1 VIKLTWKLNGQTIA
15 PGQLGNEVM
24 KSMRAEVHSRTKRAI
39 AGVRCPVHG
48 STPTNI
54 RMGNSGAGG
63 VRFEYECCC
72 DALQQAVNASFQ

>member
-1 VIKLTWKLNGQTIA
+1 MIKLTWKLNGRTVP
-15 PGQLGNEVM
+15 PGQLGNEVA
-24 KSMRAEVHSRTKRAI
+24 KSMRAEINNRTTRAI

-48 STPTNI
+48 SAPTNI
-54 RMGNSGAGG
+54 RASNATTGR